1 MVKWEHSLLTRIMK
15 LKNILLGLV
24 AGAGLGVL
32 FAPKTGKELREKIKK
47 EREEGGT
54 GFEELKEAMSD
65 SAVEVVNYSKKL
77 WAKAEKFFDEK
88 LAEDSDED
96 GNNEESEAKKPKSKK
111 K

>member
-1 MVKWEHSLLTRIMK
+1 MK

-88 LAEDSDED
+88 LAEDMGDEEDD
-96 GNNEESEAKKPKSKK
+96 GEDEVKKPKKGKK
-111 K
+111 

>member
-1 MVKWEHSLLTRIMK
+1 MK
-15 LKNILLGLV
+15 LRNLLLGLL

-47 EREEGGT
+47 EREDGGT

-77 WAKAEKFFDEK
+77 WMKAEKFFDEK
-88 LAEDSDED
+88 LAEDTEIKTEDED
-96 GNNEESEAKKPKSKK
+96 EVKKPKKGKK
-111 K
+111 

>member
-1 MVKWEHSLLTRIMK
+1 MAPLHSICTMK

-88 LAEDSDED
+88 LAEDMGDEEDD
-96 GNNEESEAKKPKSKK
+96 GEDEVKKPKKGKK
-111 K
+111 